1 MLSVEKKK
9 GKRFQVKMKFWSR
22 FTLPPSLFFYFSLYC
37 LFLMSNNFTQPLLKT
52 DNIDTSSP
60 AANGQID
67 RNQNKCGIV
76 AVALGFVSENVTL
89 LQGENA
95 GKQR

>member
-1 MLSVEKKK
+1 
-9 GKRFQVKMKFWSR
+9 
-22 FTLPPSLFFYFSLYC
+22 
-37 LFLMSNNFTQPLLKT
+37 MSNSFTQPLLKT

-76 AVALGFVSENVTL
+76 AVALGL
-89 LQGENA
+89 
-95 GKQR
+95 